1 MGLLEDFET
10 LENQQTNSIE
20 YYLYQL
26 VLKDK
31 HPINI
36 DINTYE
42 YAKDIEP
49 QSIEQ
54 DRVYIVV
61 CGNKIHIGVHPVLKE
76 IELNDFWLYLE
87 LYSKQYPDENV
98 KDLMDWPLWCL
109 IYATYTHFYDADF
122 SYERSNNGN
131 WSTKQTKNYRVKLQ
145 PQQPSYTEVYEK
157 YITGYIQQTIKID
170 YSK

>member
-10 LENQQTNSIE
+10 LEKQQTNSIE

-36 DINTYE
+36 DIETYN
-42 YAKDIEP
+42 DIKN
-49 QSIEQ
+49 IEQ

-61 CGNKIHIGVHPVLKE
+61 CGGKIHIGVPPVLKE
-76 IELNDFWLYLE
+76 IELNNFYIYLD
-87 LYSKQYPDENV
+87 LYSKQYPDTNV
-98 KDLMDWPLWCL
+98 QDLVDWPLWYL
-109 IYATYTHFYDADF
+109 IYSTYMHYDADF
-122 SYERSNNGN
+122 EYRISNNGD
-131 WSTKQTKNYRVKLQ
+131 WSTKKNYRVKLRPQ
-145 PQQPSYTEVYEK
+145 PISRDDVYKK
-157 YITGYIQQTIKID
+157 YIAGSKHQIIKID

>member
-1 MGLLEDFET
+1 MSLLDDFET
-10 LENQQTNSIE
+10 IEKQQTNSIE

-26 VLKDK
+26 VLRDK
-31 HPINI
+31 HPINM
-36 DINTYE
+36 DIETY
-42 YAKDIEP
+42 KDIKN
-49 QSIEQ
+49 IEQ

-61 CGNKIHIGVHPVLKE
+61 CGNKIHIGVPPVLKE
-76 IELNDFWLYLE
+76 IELNDFYLYLE
-87 LYSKQYPDENV
+87 LYSKQYPDENI
-98 KDLMDWPLWCL
+98 KDLIDWPLWCL

-145 PQQPSYTEVYEK
+145 PQPISHTDAYTK
-157 YITGYIQQTIKID
+157 YISGYKYKQQTIKID

>member
-54 DRVYIVV
+54 DRVYIV
-61 CGNKIHIGVHPVLKE
+61 CGSKISIGIHPVLKE
-76 IELNDFWLYLE
+76 IELNDFYLYLE

-122 SYERSNNGN
+122 AYERSNDGG
-131 WSTKQTKNYRVKLQ
+131 WGEKTKNYRVKLQ
-145 PQQPSYTEVYEK
+145 QPSYSYTNAYEK
-157 YITGYIQQTIKID
+157 YISDYKQQTIKID